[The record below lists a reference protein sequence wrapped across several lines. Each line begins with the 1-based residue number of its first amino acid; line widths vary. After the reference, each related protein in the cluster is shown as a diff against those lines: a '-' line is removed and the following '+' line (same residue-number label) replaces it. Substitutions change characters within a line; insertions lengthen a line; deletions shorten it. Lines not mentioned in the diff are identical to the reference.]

1 MVRALVAHGADVNGD
16 TGSNG
21 YPGRTPLYMVR
32 KRAMVLLL
40 LGSPDVFALRDVF
53 SQAANKGDL
62 KMVEALLVLGAEV
75 SQRAAGGFTALHTA
89 AGGGDVALVELLLKH
104 GADPAAVAGEEHW
117 TPLHRAAG
125 GNGEPVIPE
134 SCIVSAKVG

>member
-1 MVRALVAHGADVNGD
+1 
-16 TGSNG
+16 
-21 YPGRTPLYMVR
+21 
-32 KRAMVLLL
+32 
-40 LGSPDVFALRDVF
+40 
-53 SQAANKGDL
+53 
-62 KMVEALLVLGAEV
+62 MVEALLVLGAEV

-134 SCIVSAKVG
+134 SCHSFGQSRLEAVKTKRWAAGGGVATDRCAP

>member
-1 MVRALVAHGADVNGD
+1 
-16 TGSNG
+16 
-21 YPGRTPLYMVR
+21 
-32 KRAMVLLL
+32 
-40 LGSPDVFALRDVF
+40 
-53 SQAANKGDL
+53 
-62 KMVEALLVLGAEV
+62 MVEALLVLGAEV

-134 SCIVSAKVG
+134 SCIVWPKSVEAVKTKRWAAGGGVATDRCAP

>member
-1 MVRALVAHGADVNGD
+1 M
-16 TGSNG
+16 
-21 YPGRTPLYMVR
+21 
-32 KRAMVLLL
+32 
-40 LGSPDVFALRDVF
+40 GSPHAFALRDIV